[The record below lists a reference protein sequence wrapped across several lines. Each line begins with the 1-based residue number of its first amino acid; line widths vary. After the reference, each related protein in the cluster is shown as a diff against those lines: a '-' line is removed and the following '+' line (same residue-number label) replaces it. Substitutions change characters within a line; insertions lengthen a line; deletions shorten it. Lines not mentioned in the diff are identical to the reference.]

1 MSLDRYMKEHPQI
14 LEKYPIGVYAVTDI
28 TDRVVEEC
36 NQGVIYCL
44 KQKTLYRSSRRCDFF
59 VSIFFSVCR
68 EKMVKYIL
76 KILIL
81 KDTRFI

>member
-44 KQKTLYRSSRRCDFF
+44 KQKTLYRSSRRCDFLYPYF
-59 VSIFFSVCR
+59 LVYVG
-68 EKMVKYIL
+68 EKW
-76 KILIL
+76 
-81 KDTRFI
+81 